1 MKIEQLQY
9 VLETAKHSSINKA
22 AQNLYIAQST
32 LSSSI
37 RSLEQELGSKIFN
50 RTSKG
55 VYLTDFG
62 KEFYNHAKS
71 VYSEIEF
78 MQSLSLKISNSTV
91 SLSVSNMFNPIANEA
106 FIEIYNKYNDCD
118 ARLSIDEAFTMEII
132 SNVEAGISDIGVI
145 MILSNAHHTYMK
157 LIESHGLEY
166 HKFTDKDLYIV
177 IGPKNPYYDSDKESI
192 TFKELSNFSYCTYF
206 DAKSDS
212 AWRNLSISNCKKR
225 PDIRVGSS
233 ECLINFLAKTDAF
246 TLEVFNSKD
255 HSSDKF
261 YNDLKFIKLDH
272 DGLNCEIGW
281 VAKSDKPL
289 SPIAK
294 EYLKILQDKIDE
306 NNR

>member
-9 VLETAKHSSINKA
+9 VLEIAKYSSINKA

-37 RSLEQELGSKIFN
+37 RSLEQELGGKIFN

-62 KEFYNHAKS
+62 AEIYNHAKS
-71 VYSEIEF
+71 ICGEIEF
-78 MQSLSLKISNSTV
+78 MQSLTSKLSKLNG

-106 FIEIYNKYNDCD
+106 FIEIYNKYNDD
-118 ARLSIDEAFTMEII
+118 NTKFSIDEAFTMEII
-132 SNVEAGISDIGVI
+132 SNIEAGISDIGIV
-145 MILSNAHHTYMK
+145 MILSNAYHMYMK
-157 LIESHGLEY
+157 LIETHGLEY
-166 HKFTDKDLYIV
+166 HKFTDKDLYVV
-177 IGPKNPYYDSDKESI
+177 IGPKNPYYDSNKESI
-192 TFKELSNFSYCTYF
+192 TFDELSNFSYCTYF
-206 DAKSDS
+206 DSKADT
-212 AWRNLSISNCKKR
+212 AWSNLSISNCKKK

-246 TLEVFNSKD
+246 SLEVFNSKD

-272 DGLNCEIGW
+272 HGLKCESGW
-281 VAKSDKPL
+281 VSKADKPL
-289 SPIAK
+289 SPLAK
-294 EYLKILQDKIDE
+294 EYLKILQDKIDK
-306 NNR
+306 NNF